1 MAQPHTYTFGEFL
14 IEVGDGADP
23 EVFSAPCGLTSKSF
37 NLQAATSDTNVPDC
51 DDPDAPSWLER
62 DVTSLSRDITGSGV
76 LAEESLELWD
86 DWATSGNPKNVQISL
101 TDGDDGTRTWT
112 GSYILSGFEITG
124 QIGEKVQVNVTLV
137 SNGEVTRE
145 DS

>member
-14 IEVGDGADP
+14 IEVETTPGNFG
-23 EVFSAPCGLTSKSF
+23 APCGLTSKSF
-37 NLQAATSDTNVPDC
+37 NLQAATADTNVPDC

-62 DVTSLSRDITGSGV
+62 DVTSLSRDITGSGI

-86 DWATSGNPKNVQISL
+86 DWGTSANPKNVQISL
-101 TDGDDGTRTWT
+101 TDGVNGTRTWA
-112 GSYILSGFEITG
+112 GSYILSGFEVTG
-124 QIGEKVQVNVTLV
+124 SIGEKVGVNVSMV
-137 SNGEVTRE
+137 SNGEVTRV

>member
-14 IEVGDGADP
+14 IEVGNGLSP
-23 EVFSAPCGLTSKSF
+23 ETFSAPCGLTSKSF

-101 TDGDDGTRTWT
+101 TDGDNGTRTWT